1 MQINAVLMQFLVGN
15 VDAKLDAVQCT
26 VVQQIKLLVE
36 DEGRALARKWLQL
49 HPCSIHATSAKA
61 LRLRFD
67 YFAEGSTPTHHHQ
80 SILQRTESQFLLWFK
95 QFARKL
101 ATYPNLSM
109 TFIEEPLGVPADQGY
124 GFPQVDFG
132 QCIGPNGEFEIIRKL
147 GWRPNVNHMPSSK
160 ASILLIVPAAFSQKC
175 SIRRSQDTDRTGD
188 KALGSEL
195 LGRDAGHD
203 VYNAGYGMAGP
214 TAALHAFVTFTIAFR
229 SPRQGTEGL
238 PSSLL
243 GHGRL
248 DRLILRD
255 TLRGLSQ
262 MHASRVLHTELDRP
276 PSEQHYVQ
284 CSEPDNRGQFALEYR
299 IDPGSSPP
307 LNKPILPT
315 IEQSLS
321 GSFMIGDF
329 GGRYKTVKFDEV
341 RGMPESSP
349 VLAPEVYELLL
360 GVPLFSR
367 RQDMAPADADRDQL
381 AQLRALTGD
390 AFPADFEILPDVL
403 DAHPPAHSTLLLR
416 EKARA
421 LKIPEHDIAGATDL
435 ISQCLRID
443 LAASPTALELLNQSR
458 WLAELGGDPWVDP
471 AKKHRGRI
479 RVVFE
484 SA

>member
-1 MQINAVLMQFLVGN
+1 
-15 VDAKLDAVQCT
+15 
-26 VVQQIKLLVE
+26 
-36 DEGRALARKWLQL
+36 
-49 HPCSIHATSAKA
+49 
-61 LRLRFD
+61 
-67 YFAEGSTPTHHHQ
+67 
-80 SILQRTESQFLLWFK
+80 
-95 QFARKL
+95 
-101 ATYPNLSM
+101 M

-147 GWRPNVNHMPSSK
+147 GWRPNVNHLPSSK

-188 KALGSEL
+188 EALGSEL
-195 LGRDAGHD
+195 LGRDAGPD

-214 TAALHAFVTFTIAFR
+214 TAALHAFVTFAIAFR

-276 PSEQHYVQ
+276 SSEQHYVQ

-315 IEQSLS
+315 IEQALS

-329 GGRYKTVKFDEV
+329 GSGYKTVKFDEV
-341 RGMPESSP
+341 RRMPESSL
-349 VLAPEVYELLL
+349 VLAPEVIMQRPWNCKIDIWAFGCLVYELLL

-367 RQDMAPADADRDQL
+367 RQDMAPADTDRDQL

-390 AFPADFEILPDVL
+390 AFPADFEILPDIL
-403 DAHPPAHSTLLLR
+403 DAHPPAHFTLLLR

-458 WLAELGGDPWVDP
+458 WLAELGGDP
-471 AKKHRGRI
+471 
-479 RVVFE
+479 
-484 SA
+484 